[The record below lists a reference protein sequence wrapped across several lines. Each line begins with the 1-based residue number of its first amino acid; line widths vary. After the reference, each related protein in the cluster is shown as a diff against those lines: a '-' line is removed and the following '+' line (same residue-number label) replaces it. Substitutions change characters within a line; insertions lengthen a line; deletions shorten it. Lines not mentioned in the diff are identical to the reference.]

1 MTAVAEPATAG
12 ASVSDRPRR
21 ARAGVAAV
29 ALVAVAV
36 SPIVVASSALV
47 GQRWLPMSD
56 WATLAYRT
64 SQVGTRQ
71 TPLVGP
77 YSFHGF
83 AHPGP
88 LSYWVAAPLHRL
100 TGEDPRALL
109 WTAAV
114 VNVVTVA
121 ALAAVA
127 WRRGRWPLLIGT
139 TALLALLA
147 HGLGPRVLVD
157 MWNPYTPLLPFLL
170 VTFLAWDAALGR
182 RRAVVE
188 AVLPATYAAQAHVAF
203 VPLVL
208 AVAAAGLAWH
218 RWGERLAPGPEGP
231 DPAREPAPAP
241 VPAPEPEAGRDP
253 GGSSPGSERAAEPR
267 PASGRPAWRRV
278 VAAVPRPAL
287 VLLAVLWAAPALD
300 AVADL
305 HNPVRIARAVFSP
318 ADAVGPLRAPALAG
332 DFLGPAG
339 QWVIGTEPVERG
351 APSGGLALGLLLA
364 LAALAGCLAVARR
377 RRLPDAGALAVV
389 TSVLVVASV
398 AGAANLIVPVVDY
411 LTEWLKVVGGLVWF
425 TVAWTGW
432 RVAEPA
438 LRPGTAR
445 RRAAGA
451 AACLV
456 VLAAT
461 AWSWGEAGRLDLRDD
476 GDPAMVEALRA
487 AARRELDPEV
497 EYRFEVTGSSPA
509 YWSGLVYWLAEDGHD
524 VVTGNGAGGLRWG
537 HDHRWVE
544 GEPYE
549 RALVLVADGVG
560 HDSDEY
566 ADCAGDPTMERVFVH
581 EPLSDGEV
589 EWLEG
594 VNLRRLAHPETVT
607 AEDRRRAEALHRRGP
622 TVALFAGDH
631 LCGLEDLDGQ
641 RATGNAGD

>member
-1 MTAVAEPATAG
+1 MTALAEPAAAG
-12 ASVSDRPRR
+12 VGVSDRPRR

-29 ALVAVAV
+29 ALVALAV

-88 LSYWVAAPLHRL
+88 LSYWLAAPLYRL
-100 TGEDPRALL
+100 TGDDPRALL
-109 WTAAV
+109 WSGAA
-114 VNVVTVA
+114 VNVVTAA

-127 WRRGRWPLLIGT
+127 WRRGRWPLLLGT
-139 TALLALLA
+139 TALLGLLV

-170 VTFLAWDAALGR
+170 VTFLVWDAALGR
-182 RRAVVE
+182 RQAVVE
-188 AVLPATYAAQAHVAF
+188 AVLPATYAAQAHLAF

-218 RWGERLAPGPEGP
+218 RWGERLAPGPAGP
-231 DPAREPAPAP
+231 DPGREPDAGRARG
-241 VPAPEPEAGRDP
+241 PEPDAGRDA
-253 GGSSPGSERAAEPR
+253 GGSGPGAEQAAEPG
-267 PASGRPAWRRV
+267 PASDRPAWRRA

-300 AVADL
+300 ALVDL

-318 ADAVGPLRAPALAG
+318 ADVVGPLRAPALAG

-339 QWVIGTEPVERG
+339 QWVIGTEPVARG
-351 APSGGLALGLLLA
+351 APPGGLALGLVLA
-364 LAALAGCLAVARR
+364 LAALAGCLVVARHW
-377 RRLPDAGALAVV
+377 RLPDAGALAVL
-389 TSVLVVASV
+389 TSALVVASV
-398 AGAANLIVPVVDY
+398 AGTANLIVPTSDY

-425 TVAWTGW
+425 TVGWTGW
-432 RVAEPA
+432 RVAAPA
-438 LRPGTAR
+438 IRTGTAR

-456 VLAAT
+456 VLAGA
-461 AWSWGEAGRLDLRDD
+461 AWSWGEAGRLDLSDE
-476 GDPAMVEALRA
+476 GDPTMVEAVRA
-487 AARRELDPEV
+487 AARRELDPDV
-497 EYRFEVTGSSPA
+497 EYRFEVSGSSPA
-509 YWSGLVYWLAEDGHD
+509 YWSGLTYWLAEDGLD
-524 VVTGNGAGGLRWG
+524 VVTGNGAGGLKWG

-549 RALVLVADGVG
+549 RALVLVVDGVG
-560 HDSDEY
+560 HRSEEY

-594 VNLRRLAHPETVT
+594 VNLRRLAHPETIT
-607 AEDRRRAEALHRRGP
+607 AEDRRRAHALHRRGP

-631 LCGLEDLDGQ
+631 LCGLEGLDGQ
-641 RATGNAGD
+641 RAAG